1 MATPQFKK
9 NIEEFLELEQTSK
22 ILSKKLKD
30 TRETKKKLEER
41 IVKHL
46 TDNKMD
52 KAKLNIGK
60 NSLICNESFTTG
72 SLTMSLVFDTLCDIL
87 RNEKKAQEICD
98 VIQDIRDENGKTTI
112 GLKIKPR
119 V

>member
-1 MATPQFKK
+1 
-9 NIEEFLELEQTSK
+9 
-22 ILSKKLKD
+22 
-30 TRETKKKLEER
+30 
-41 IVKHL
+41 
-46 TDNKMD
+46 
-52 KAKLNIGK
+52 
-60 NSLICNESFTTG
+60 
-72 SLTMSLVFDTLCDIL
+72 MSLVFDTLCDIL